1 MIDYI
6 GIDLNDTIRMMNGN
20 YKDRFKAEY
29 YQTLIR
35 RRRLSSIVEG
45 YHRGTL
51 KFIPDCPI
59 GLLMAQV
66 SAMDSYLCILKYRA
80 QIENIEL

>member
-29 YQTLIR
+29 YQTLIC
-35 RRRLSSIVEG
+35 RRLANIVEG
-45 YHRGTL
+45 YRRGTL
-51 KFIPDCPI
+51 KFIPECP
-59 GLLMAQV
+59 LV
-66 SAMDSYLCILKYRA
+66 Y
-80 QIENIEL
+80 